1 MSRSIRGRE
10 ARRKSWK
17 DLDPDQRR
25 AVMALG
31 TVQATLMAVA
41 LTDLA
46 RRPAAAVRGRRAAW
60 AAACLLNV
68 AGPIAYFLFGR
79 RHPAAPR

>member
-1 MSRSIRGRE
+1 MTRSARAR
-10 ARRKSWK
+10 ADRRKSWK
-17 DLDPDQRR
+17 DLSRVQRR

-31 TVQATLMAVA
+31 SVQVPLMAAA

-46 RRPAAAVRGRRAAW
+46 RRPAAAVRGSRAAW
-60 AAACLLNV
+60 AVACFVNF

>member
-1 MSRSIRGRE
+1 MRRSARGRA
-10 ARRKSWK
+10 ARKKSWK
-17 DLDPDQRR
+17 DLDRDQRR
-25 AVMALG
+25 AVMVLG
-31 TVQATLMAVA
+31 TVQATLMAAA
-41 LTDLA
+41 LADLA

-60 AAACLLNV
+60 AAACFLNF